1 MPADLRATFESTGV
15 HVAMVGIGLA
25 LLFVLAR
32 ELRYVP
38 GKLIVLMF
46 TAFVDMAGLFMV
58 VPLIPFY
65 VSRLGAGGVSV
76 FGFEVDEGTL
86 LGLVVSS
93 FTVAQLLSAPFWG
106 RFSDRFGRRPVMLV
120 ALTASAAAY
129 LLFGFAE
136 TLWLLLLSRVVQG
149 AGGGTV
155 GVIQAYVADAV
166 EPAQR
171 ARALGWLSASTNLG
185 VALGP
190 VLGSTAVRFADVDLM
205 PGGATLT
212 LGAAAPGVAAAL
224 LCVLNAVFAAVY
236 LEETRVRQPKGRRR
250 PSIRSAIQRIVV
262 QPTLPTSRIV
272 LIYAIAIGSAHGINP
287 LLALFLGDRFGVTEQ
302 TIGYL
307 FFYIG
312 SLSVFARVLV
322 LGRLVDRYGEV
333 RVSRVGLCSLVTAF
347 FLLPFADSL
356 GTLALAVAFLPIGMA
371 LTFPCLTSLVS
382 RLVPQSDRGMY
393 LGVQQSF
400 AGFARVV
407 SPLVYGFAFDRF
419 GNTSQ
424 FWFAGAIVLST
435 LLLGIGLRRATS
447 EPHAPVP

>member
-149 AGGGTV
+149 AGGGNGRGTQPNAPDAS
-155 GVIQAYVADAV
+155 GPSQATR
-166 EPAQR
+166 P
-171 ARALGWLSASTNLG
+171 
-185 VALGP
+185 LGP
-190 VLGSTAVRFADVDLM
+190 PS
-205 PGGATLT
+205 
-212 LGAAAPGVAAAL
+212 APPR
-224 LCVLNAVFAAVY
+224 Y
-236 LEETRVRQPKGRRR
+236 
-250 PSIRSAIQRIVV
+250 
-262 QPTLPTSRIV
+262 PTLPASPTPPSISRITV
-272 LIYAIAIGSAHGINP
+272 PSPPRETKTASPPPPPTTRAWSP
-287 LLALFLGDRFGVTEQ
+287 E
-302 TIGYL
+302 
-307 FFYIG
+307 
-312 SLSVFARVLV
+312 
-322 LGRLVDRYGEV
+322 
-333 RVSRVGLCSLVTAF
+333 VTAAKRVAWPSKVSCIDLTAAF
-347 FLLPFADSL
+347 
-356 GTLALAVAFLPIGMA
+356 GMLAMN
-371 LTFPCLTSLVS
+371 
-382 RLVPQSDRGMY
+382 
-393 LGVQQSF
+393 
-400 AGFARVV
+400 AGF
-407 SPLVYGFAFDRF
+407 
-419 GNTSQ
+419 
-424 FWFAGAIVLST
+424 
-435 LLLGIGLRRATS
+435 RATS
-447 EPHAPVP
+447 GGS